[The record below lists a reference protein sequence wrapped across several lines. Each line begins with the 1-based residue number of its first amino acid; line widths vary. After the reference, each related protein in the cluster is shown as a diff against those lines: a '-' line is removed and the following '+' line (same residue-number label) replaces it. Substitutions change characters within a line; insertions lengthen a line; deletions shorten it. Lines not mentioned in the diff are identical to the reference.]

1 MKNRTLVTHR
11 RYFGVDALAL
21 RESAG
26 RVARR
31 VVGLPP
37 ERARVSGRQ
46 LRHDFGVNTVEG
58 QALVS
63 RLVAG
68 GLVKPHPER
77 LGDFQVTARLVEFAA
92 ARVVEPLPRA
102 KAKRLVGRACKLAEK
117 INADWSRNPIAIVA
131 IALYGNYLTNASQLS
146 ELRLGVVTCARPAK
160 LLSRWRAPQN
170 EKEGAADIRHAFEE
184 MSSFVRVTLITDVQ
198 TLPRPFSIAWE
209 DPAL

>member
-1 MKNRTLVTHR
+1 MKIRTLVTHR

-46 LRHDFGVNTVEG
+46 LKRDFGVDTVEG
-58 QALVS
+58 EALVS

-77 LGDFQVTARLVEFAA
+77 EGDFQVTQRLVEFAA

-102 KAKRLVGRACKLAEK
+102 KAKRLVDRACKLAEK
-117 INADWSRNPIAIVA
+117 INADWTRNPLA
-131 IALYGNYLTNASQLS
+131 IAAIAPYGRYLTNTSELP
-146 ELRLGVVTCARPAK
+146 ELRLGVVTCARPVTR
-160 LLSRWRAPQN
+160 LSRWRTLQG
-170 EKEGAADIRHAFEE
+170 EKEGATDIRHAFES

-198 TLPRPFSIAWE
+198 TLPRPFSVAWE
-209 DPAL
+209 DRAL